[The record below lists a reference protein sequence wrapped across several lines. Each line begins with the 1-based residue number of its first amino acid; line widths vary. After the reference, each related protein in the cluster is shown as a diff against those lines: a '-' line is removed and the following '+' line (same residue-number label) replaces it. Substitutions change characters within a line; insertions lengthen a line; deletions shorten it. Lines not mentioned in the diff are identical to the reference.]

1 MSRITYLLTFSCC
14 CFLSSFAQEVQI
26 TNLQVKG
33 PNVIVQYNLID
44 ERIDRSYSIHLYTS
58 LDNYIQP
65 VEMVS
70 GDVGIDISV
79 GANKKITWNAEEELG
94 TGFSDGIKLEIKGQ
108 QYVPF
113 IELDG
118 IEEGMVVKRTKS
130 QDLRW
135 TGGRGDNIL
144 TLELYKGD
152 RLVRGFG
159 ELPNTGNATMKIPS
173 SVKPGKRY
181 RYRVSDKRNRD
192 EVVFSPY
199 FDVQRKFPLWMKIGS
214 GAAIGTF
221 AYFLIQ
227 SLIPEKVPDIE
238 GPPNIDELNN

>member
-1 MSRITYLLTFSCC
+1 MSKYKLLLALVFVGV
-14 CFLSSFAQEVQI
+14 LSANSQEVQI
-26 TNLQVKG
+26 TSLQAKG
-33 PNVIVQYNLID
+33 SNVIVQYNLID
-44 ERIDRSYSIHLYTS
+44 ERIDRSYSIRLYTS

-65 VEMVS
+65 VELVT
-70 GDVGIDISV
+70 GDVGIDIPV
-79 GANKKITWNAEEELG
+79 GANKKMIWNAKEELG
-94 TGFSDGIKLEIKGQ
+94 DEFSDGIKLEIKGQ

-118 IEEGMVVKRTKS
+118 IEEGMVIKRNKA
-130 QDLRW
+130 QDIRW

-181 RYRVSDKRNRD
+181 RYRISDKRNRD
-192 EVVFSPY
+192 EVVFSPS
-199 FDVQRKFPLWMKIGS
+199 FDVQRKFPLWIKLGS
-214 GAAIGTF
+214 GAALGTF
-221 AYFLIQ
+221 GYFLIQ
-227 SLIPEKVPDIE
+227 SLIPENVPDIE
-238 GPPNIDELNN
+238 GPPALPEQ